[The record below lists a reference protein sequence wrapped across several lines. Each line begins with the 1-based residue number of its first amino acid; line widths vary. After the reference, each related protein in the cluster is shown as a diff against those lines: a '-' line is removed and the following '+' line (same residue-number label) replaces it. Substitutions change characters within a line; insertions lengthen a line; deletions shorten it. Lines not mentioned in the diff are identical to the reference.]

1 MPEGNPMG
9 RWNVI
14 LVAAGVLGACGSFDG
29 MGPVD
34 SPRQTLGV
42 SAPQTGPGDAPGA
55 EAVAMLQWKVSQIC
69 TRGYVEPHEAVEPA
83 ADDKQLVDWQFQCA
97 PYRIW
102 ARSLAPADLWPF

>member
-1 MPEGNPMG
+1 MG
-9 RWNVI
+9 RWSVI
-14 LVAAGVLGACGSFDG
+14 LAAAGMLGACGSFDG

-34 SPRQTLGV
+34 PPRQVVGV

-55 EAVAMLQWKVSQIC
+55 EAVAILQWKVSQIC
-69 TRGYVEPHEAVEPA
+69 THGYVQPRETIEPA
-83 ADDKQLVDWQFQCA
+83 ADEKQLVDWQFQCA